1 MSTEHKRP
9 KLDDTAR
16 IRHMLDAARRACELA
31 QGKAVSRLDPDS
43 ETALALAR
51 LLEIL
56 GEAAKHVTRE
66 TQANHPEVPWR
77 DVADTRNRMIH
88 EYFDVDYDIVEALIC
103 DDLPPLIKKL
113 GVVLRVLQSDSRQL

>member
-1 MSTEHKRP
+1 MSVERKRP

-31 QGKAVSRLDPDS
+31 QGKEVARLDPDC
-43 ETALALAR
+43 ETALALTR

-56 GEAAKHVTRE
+56 GEAAKHVTQE

-77 DVADTRNRMIH
+77 DIADTRNRIIH
-88 EYFDVDYDIVEALIC
+88 EYFDVDYDIVEALIRV
-103 DDLPPLIKKL
+103 DLPPLIKQL
-113 GVVLRVLQSDSRQL
+113 QVVLGTLQAGPTQL